1 MNIRSLALALALTV
15 TGGIVVAAAAPAG
28 AQVVVQ
34 GVVEIGPHG
43 VPAYQEW
50 QPAWDRYQYDRRHV
64 MLGTVAD
71 FQPFRLQLARP
82 NGAVQMIDLKDG
94 TIILPTGAT
103 PMANERVAIV
113 GYYSRGTFIANRVLI
128 HP

>member
-1 MNIRSLALALALTV
+1 MNIRSLALGLALAV
-15 TGGIVVAAAAPAG
+15 TGGFVAAAAAPAG
-28 AQVVVQ
+28 AQVAVQ
-34 GVVEIGPHG
+34 VEVGPHG
-43 VPAYQEW
+43 VPAYQTW
-50 QPAWDRYQYDRRHV
+50 QPAWDRFQYDRRHV

-82 NGAVQMIDLKDG
+82 NGVVQMIDLKDG
-94 TIILPTGAT
+94 TVILPTGAT
-103 PMANERVAIV
+103 PTTNERVAIV